1 MKKNYYF
8 NFMCCDFYTL
18 LRLYR
23 KKAGKIENITVE
35 QALQFS
41 NELKELEKKNY
52 DVSNRLIVSAN
63 KKIDTMG
70 AVATAT
76 GVENI
81 YVLQYNSKEATE
93 KAYEYYNSVSGIKR

>member
-1 MKKNYYF
+1 MKKIIILILCVAISIPCF
-8 NFMCCDFYTL
+8 GFIE
-18 LRLYR
+18 

-63 KKIDTMG
+63 KK
-70 AVATAT
+70 
-76 GVENI
+76 
-81 YVLQYNSKEATE
+81 
-93 KAYEYYNSVSGIKR
+93 